1 MPRTVADQVRFW
13 RHAGTGIELLK
24 ARFGGHAYDRHA
36 HGTYAIGVTLF
47 GRQGFR
53 HRGRQHVSTA
63 GTIIAMNPD
72 DAHDGGAVDD
82 GGFGYWMLY
91 PDAGLWRDLLADAG
105 AGPAGQPFFADTLI
119 RDPDCA
125 RRLLRL
131 CALLTAGPAAALA
144 AESAAGDALLALAQR
159 HGRSAPAAGPG
170 PGPALRRIRDL
181 LHDGYGG
188 EIRLDDLAREAGCSR
203 FRVSRA
209 FAAAYGLPPHAYLT
223 RRRLEAA
230 RRLLAGGEPAAEVA
244 AAVGFVDQSH
254 LIRRFKASY
263 GITPG
268 EFQAAARLSNPGGG
282 RAR

>member
-1 MPRTVADQVRFW
+1 MPRTASDQVRFW
-13 RHAGTGIELLK
+13 RHPGTGIELLQ

-36 HGTYAIGVTLF
+36 HDTYAIGVTLF

-91 PDAGLWRDLLADAG
+91 PDAGLWRDVLAG
-105 AGPAGQPFFADTLI
+105 AGGRAADPPFFADTLI

-125 RRLLRL
+125 GRLLRL
-131 CALLTAGPAAALA
+131 CALLAGGADDALE
-144 AESAAGDALLALAQR
+144 AESVAADTLAALAQR
-159 HGRSAPAAGPG
+159 HGGGGALPSPADSPD
-170 PGPALRRIRDL
+170 PTLRRIRDL
-181 LHDGYGG
+181 LHDGY
-188 EIRLDDLAREAGCSR
+188 ERDIRLDDLAREAGCSR

-209 FAAAYGLPPHAYLT
+209 FATAYGLPPHAYLT

-230 RRLLAGGEPAAEVA
+230 RRLLVDGEPAAEVA

-268 EFQAAARLSNPGGG
+268 EFQAACTDIQSAR
-282 RAR
+282 

>member
-1 MPRTVADQVRFW
+1 MTRTASDQVRFW

-36 HGTYAIGVTLF
+36 HDTYAVGVTLF

-53 HRGRQHVSTA
+53 HRGRQHVSTT

-72 DAHDGGAVDD
+72 DAHDGGAVDA

-91 PDAGLWRDLLADAG
+91 PDAGLWSDILAEAG
-105 AGPAGQPFFADTLI
+105 GRPADPPFFADTLI

-125 RRLLRL
+125 GRLLRL
-131 CALLTAGPAAALA
+131 CTLLTGGPDDALR
-144 AESAAGDALLALAQR
+144 AESVAADALTTLARR
-159 HGRSAPAAGPG
+159 HGGATLPDAGGG
-170 PGPALRRIRDL
+170 PDAALRRVRDL
-181 LHDGYGG
+181 LHDGYDRD
-188 EIRLDDLAREAGCSR
+188 IRLDDLAREAGCSR
-203 FRVSRA
+203 FRVSRG

-230 RRLLAGGEPAAEVA
+230 RRLLAGGHPAAEVA
-244 AAVGFVDQSH
+244 ATVGFVDQSH

-268 EFQAAARLSNPGGG
+268 EFQAACTDIQSG
-282 RAR
+282 R